1 MAQRHTVSHLGGV
14 DTQLENLDPAAN
26 QPEDFRRWVV
36 DYQRT
41 AFSSRIQDLRHLF
54 AVGIRRSG
62 YGQHH
67 TRDGVGQRPV
77 DKLLGDKCLVR
88 DDDLFTVPVADG
100 GGTGVDPVT
109 LPVRSRMVTVS
120 PIRIGFSNRMIRPET
135 KLAKISCKPKPG
147 LRSGRQPAIAVLT
160 IRYQSSRSRPA
171 HQTA

>member
-14 DTQLENLDPAAN
+14 DTQLENLDPLLQIN
-26 QPEDFRRWVV
+26 QEHFRRRVV

-41 AFSSRIQDLRHLF
+41 AFSSRIEDLRPLF

-77 DKLLGDKCLVR
+77 DKLLGDKRLVR

-100 GGTGVDPVT
+100 GGAGVDPGDAAGE
-109 LPVRSRMVTVS
+109 
-120 PIRIGFSNRMIRPET
+120 IADGHRIANSNRLF
-135 KLAKISCKPKPG
+135 K
-147 LRSGRQPAIAVLT
+147 QND
-160 IRYQSSRSRPA
+160 
-171 HQTA
+171 QTRNEVGKNLL